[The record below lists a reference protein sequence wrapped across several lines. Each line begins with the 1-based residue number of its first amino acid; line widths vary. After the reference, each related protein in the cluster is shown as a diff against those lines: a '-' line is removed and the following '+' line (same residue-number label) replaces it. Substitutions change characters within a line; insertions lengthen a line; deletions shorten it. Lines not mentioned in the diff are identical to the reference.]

1 MYSTC
6 KLSPVVRYT
15 NTVIN
20 NLLHDCEENIIYMK
34 IYSPMKIFPEGNIQ
48 QSSLANAQ
56 ASLDAPSMDFW

>member
-20 NLLHDCEENIIYMK
+20 NLLHDCEENIIHMK

>member
-56 ASLDAPSMDFW
+56 ASLDAPSVDFW